1 MRVGDAI
8 EILNKMKESKGIDAK
23 GPVMVVIADPYGIQA
38 DT

>member
-1 MRVGDAI
+1 MRVGDAH

-23 GPVMVVIADPYGIQA
+23 GPVLVIIADPYGVKE

>member
-8 EILNKMKESKGIDAK
+8 TILNKMKESKGIDAK
-23 GPVMVVIADPYGIQA
+23 GPVMVVIADPYGIKV